1 MRDVDD
7 DYSDQDDHAPRTI
20 RATTVGS
27 KVLDILPEDFERFV
41 KDTVR
46 LAIFSSHSEAATV
59 KRDDIKA
66 RKGPSFLLQ
75 ETLGETTCW
84 YFCYCEMCMRG
95 GV

>member
-7 DYSDQDDHAPRTI
+7 DYSDQDDHAPKTI
-20 RATTVGS
+20 RVTTVGS
-27 KVLDILPEDFERFV
+27 KVHDILPEDFERFV

-66 RKGPSFLLQ
+66 CKELSFLASGDIGKDNL
-75 ETLGETTCW
+75 L
-84 YFCYCEMCMRG
+84 
-95 GV
+95 V